1 VTTRRPTGEGLGAA
15 LVVLAAFGFATLGPA
30 SRFAFEAGVDPLT
43 LVTWRAVIGGL
54 VVVVLAAVMARM
66 GQVVARRW
74 SDIPRRH
81 KLMNVGAGLINAALN
96 LTVLAAITRISIGL
110 ALLVFYTY
118 PAMIAVVSTLFFGER
133 LDRARW
139 AALGVSLV
147 GLILVLVGAGQV
159 GELDPLGVGLAF
171 LGALCQVAYALSAR
185 HGFPSIPAP
194 QAAGGTFVVAAAAYL
209 AASLVIGHL
218 GELGQPLDSG
228 AALVPVVFAGI
239 IGAGIPTMAWIMGI
253 RILGAPRAAIIST
266 LEPVV
271 GIVLAALLL
280 AELPTPLQVMGG
292 ACIVVAAIVV
302 QRRPG
307 VEAAEHEA
315 AEPST
320 AADPGERDPTAG
332 TPQESDPD
340 RPPDRTI
347 LRP

>member
-1 VTTRRPTGEGLGAA
+1 MRARRPAGESLGAA

-30 SRFAFEAGVDPLT
+30 SRFAFDAGVDPLT

-54 VVVVLAAVMARM
+54 FVVVIAVVLARM
-66 GQVVARRW
+66 GQLVARRW
-74 SDIPRRH
+74 SEIPRRH
-81 KLMNVGAGLINAALN
+81 KLMNVVAGLINAALN
-96 LTVLAAITRISIGL
+96 LTVLVAITRISIGL

-171 LGALCQVAYALSAR
+171 LGALCQVGYALSAR

-194 QAAGGTFVVAAAAYL
+194 QAAGGTFAVAAAAYL
-209 AASLVIGHL
+209 VASLAIGHL

-228 AALVPVVFAGI
+228 AALAPVLFAGI

-271 GIVLAALLL
+271 GITLAAILL
-280 AELPTPLQVMGG
+280 AELPTPLQVVGG

-315 AEPST
+315 AEPSV
-320 AADPGERDPTAG
+320 AG
-332 TPQESDPD
+332 QVAGPDTPHESDPAQ
-340 RPPDRTI
+340 PPDRTI